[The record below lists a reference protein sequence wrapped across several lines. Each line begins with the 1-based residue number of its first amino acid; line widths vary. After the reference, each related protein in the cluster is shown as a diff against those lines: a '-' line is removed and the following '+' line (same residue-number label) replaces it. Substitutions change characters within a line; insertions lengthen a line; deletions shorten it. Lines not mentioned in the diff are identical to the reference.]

1 MVAKVISGKTIRGVL
16 SYNENKVKEGT
27 AACIKAEGF
36 PRSAD
41 VLSFN
46 DKLQTFLDYQLLNSK
61 VQTNAIHISL
71 NFDKSDKLDQYKLE
85 AIAQT
90 YLERIGFGSQ
100 PYVVYQHF
108 DAAHPHIHIVT
119 TNVRIDGCRID
130 LHNIGRDRSEIAR
143 REIEVE
149 FNLVKAQG
157 RAKVVDIPK
166 PADLSRAVY
175 GKSETKRTISNIV
188 NSIIRSYKF
197 TSIHELNAVL
207 KQYNVVADQ
216 GNPGTVI
223 RLKNGLRFSLLDN
236 KGIAVGVPIKASSIY
251 GKPTML
257 FLSGQFELNELRR
270 EPHKERVRTVI
281 DAFAGKAGTGLEGL
295 VKHLVAND
303 IYPVV
308 RQNEQGRIYGI
319 TFVDNTT
326 KCVYNGSALGKAYS
340 ANALLSRFNDD
351 LARKDWTM
359 PRFPLR
365 EDHER
370 ANSQNDEFGLQVQPL
385 KVLHDLMEAEVD
397 HSSTPYDLKKKRK
410 RKGRSI

>member
-1 MVAKVISGKTIRGVL
+1 MVAKVISGKKIRGVL

-46 DKLQTFLDYQLLNSK
+46 DKLQTFLDYQLLNTK
-61 VQTNAIHISL
+61 VKTNAIHISL
-71 NFDKSDKLDQYKLE
+71 NFDKSDKLDKNKLE
-85 AIAQT
+85 AIAET

-100 PYVVYQHF
+100 PYLVYQHF
-108 DAAHPHIHIVT
+108 DAAHPHVHIVT
-119 TNVRIDGCRID
+119 TNVRIDGSRID
-130 LHNIGRDRSEIAR
+130 LHNIGRDRSESAR
-143 REIEVE
+143 RDIEVE
-149 FNLVKAQG
+149 FKLVKAHG
-157 RAKVVDIPK
+157 RANAVDIRK

-175 GKSETKRTISNIV
+175 GKSETKRTIANIV
-188 NSIIRSYKF
+188 NSIVRSYKF

-216 GNPGTVI
+216 GKNGTII
-223 RLKNGLRFSLLDN
+223 RLRNGLRYSLLDK
-236 KGIAVGVPIKASSIY
+236 KGLPVGIPIKASSIY
-251 GKPTML
+251 GKPTMQ

-270 EPHKERVRTVI
+270 EPHMARVRTAI
-281 DAFAGKAGTGLEGL
+281 DSFEGKSGTGLDGL
-295 VKHLVAND
+295 VKHLVARD

-340 ANALLSRFNDD
+340 ADALLSRFNVDPV
-351 LARKDWTM
+351 RKDWTM
-359 PRFPLR
+359 PRFPVR
-365 EDHER
+365 EYHGIDLNNDHFDGHSR
-370 ANSQNDEFGLQVQPL
+370 DLTVLQDIMSA
-385 KVLHDLMEAEVD
+385 KGD
-397 HSSTPYDLKKKRK
+397 HSYTPYDLKKKKR